1 MNKAQDKLFEKL
13 RLLLTEGSKTELQ
26 EYCDDCVFIQEF
38 IKYENPKYG
47 KDLPYEILGLSIQII
62 EFQIKEVEETE

>member
-1 MNKAQDKLFEKL
+1 MSSEKEKLFEKL

-38 IKYENPKYG
+38 IKYENPRYG

-62 EFQIKEVEETE
+62 ESQINDMEE